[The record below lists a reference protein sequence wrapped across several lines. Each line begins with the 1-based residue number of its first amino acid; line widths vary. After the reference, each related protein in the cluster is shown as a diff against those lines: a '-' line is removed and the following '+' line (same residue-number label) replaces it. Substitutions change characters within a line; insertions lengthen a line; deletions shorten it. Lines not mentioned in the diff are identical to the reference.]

1 MKRKFIKCICGMF
14 LFSTMSVTVN
24 ASSIDGIALEDLV
37 ERYNYAISVL
47 DDSEEGIL
55 SNIDQ
60 KDIKES
66 INNKKDL
73 SPNCY

>member
-47 DDSEEGIL
+47 DDSERHKRIH
-55 SNIDQ
+55 
-60 KDIKES
+60 
-66 INNKKDL
+66 
-73 SPNCY
+73 